1 MQNSIYK
8 VAGYLRL
15 SREDGDKEESDSI
28 SSQRSIIAR
37 KVEELGE
44 EFELINFY
52 IDDGYTGLNT
62 TDRPSFQKMLADC
75 EKGLINAIITR
86 DLSRFGRDYIEAGM
100 YLEQTFPFI

>member
-15 SREDGDKEESDSI
+15 LREDGDKEESDSI

-37 KVEELGE
+37 KVEELRE
-44 EFELINFY
+44 EFELIDFY
-52 IDDGYTGLNT
+52 IDDGYTGLN

>member
-44 EFELINFY
+44 EFELIDFY
-52 IDDGYTGLNT
+52 IDDGYTVLN

>member
-44 EFELINFY
+44 EFELIDF
-52 IDDGYTGLNT
+52 T
-62 TDRPSFQKMLADC
+62 
-75 EKGLINAIITR
+75 
-86 DLSRFGRDYIEAGM
+86 
-100 YLEQTFPFI
+100 

>member
-1 MQNSIYK
+1 MNEKYK

-15 SREDGDKEESDSI
+15 SQEDGDKDVSDSI
-28 SSQRSIIAR
+28 VSQKNIIDT
-37 KVEELGE
+37 KVKELGND
-44 EFELINFY
+44 FYIVDYY
-52 IDDGYTGLNT
+52 IDDGYTGLN

>member
-1 MQNSIYK
+1 MNEKYK

-15 SREDGDKEESDSI
+15 SHEAGDKDVSDSI
-28 SSQRSIIAR
+28 VSQKNIIDT
-37 KVEELGE
+37 KVKELGND
-44 EFELINFY
+44 FYIVDYY
-52 IDDGYTGLNT
+52 IDDGYTGLN